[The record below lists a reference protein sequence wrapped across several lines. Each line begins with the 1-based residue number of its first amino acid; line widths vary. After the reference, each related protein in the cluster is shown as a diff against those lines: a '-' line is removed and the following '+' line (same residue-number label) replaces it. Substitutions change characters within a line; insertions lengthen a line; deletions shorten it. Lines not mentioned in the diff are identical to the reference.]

1 MTEEERGANDSS
13 SDQDVQQERTSEVD
27 TEPLA
32 VVVAAELEVSGY
44 GILLTVSAAE

>member
-1 MTEEERGANDSS
+1 MMEEDRGANDSS
-13 SDQDVQQERTSEVD
+13 SDHHVQQERAGEVD

-44 GILLTVSAAE
+44 GTLLTASAVE